1 MRSAVSVGASAAESI
16 AGGKTNEA
24 QCKPG
29 VPSGFFGCC
38 ELRILAF
45 FAARA
50 TYCLLP
56 QMPTWRNWQT
66 RWTQNPVDREV
77 SVGSIPSVGIATLR
91 TIVHSSAIPGRRP
104 RRWATQ
110 EI

>member
-66 RWTQNPVDREV
+66 RWTQNPVLATVCGFDPLRRHSLV
-77 SVGSIPSVGIATLR
+77 NNWQSIDYERFFQRKTPL
-91 TIVHSSAIPGRRP
+91 
-104 RRWATQ
+104 
-110 EI
+110 